1 MQSILDR
8 ILKHDIHRQAAKKTA
23 PKTGANVLDFL
34 GHFQK
39 WLTHFIFVVKSKFIF
54 SLNRKISLKSL
65 CLDKI
70 KIFVHKCYSVKG
82 I

>member
-39 WLTHFIFVVKSKFIF
+39 WLTHIFYIFFKKNNCLEKSFRIKLQTDKY
-54 SLNRKISLKSL
+54 LNGVTSK
-65 CLDKI
+65 
-70 KIFVHKCYSVKG
+70 
-82 I
+82 